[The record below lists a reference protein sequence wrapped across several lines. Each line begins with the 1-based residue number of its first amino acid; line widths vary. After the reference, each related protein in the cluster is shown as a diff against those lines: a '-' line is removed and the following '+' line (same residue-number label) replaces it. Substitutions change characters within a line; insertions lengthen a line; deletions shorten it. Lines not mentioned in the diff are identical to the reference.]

1 MLLTKENIKNN
12 VIKNTAG
19 IYYIKNKLNNKYY
32 IGQSINMYK
41 RLLFHINKSK
51 DTNYQHIHRAINKD
65 GIENFEFAIIA
76 YIILDNKNDI
86 KNKLDFLEKFYIKKY
101 KCFGK
106 DGYNATV
113 GGDKGVLGLIQTP
126 EVKQR
131 ISEVSIQKMHK
142 KYNASCWC
150 YNLDN
155 KQYYYLNHIY
165 EVDNLIGK
173 NIRKSDVLKYITLN
187 KHYNI
192 YRFIFADTK
201 DNLQNKIKYIQ
212 NDKNYMKFAHKKTN
226 EEIQKM
232 RMSLSKYVYCQYD
245 LHNNLIKQYYL
256 NDVKINF
263 SEKIINILKSKNT
276 NEYIQIDNYIWCKKL
291 ISDI

>member
-51 DTNYQHIHRAINKD
+51 DANYQHIHRAINKD

-76 YIILDNKNDI
+76 YIILDNKNEI

-113 GGDKGVLGLIQTP
+113 GGDKGVLALIQTP
-126 EVKQR
+126 EVRQR
-131 ISEVSIQKMHK
+131 ISEASIQKMHK
-142 KYNASCWC
+142 KYNADCWC
-150 YNLDN
+150 YNLDT
-155 KQYYYLNHIY
+155 KEIYYINHIY
-165 EVDNLIGK
+165 EIE
-173 NIRKSDVLKYITLN
+173 NIIKLPIRRSDVLHFIQLN
-187 KHYNI
+187 KCNSIH
-192 YRFIFADTK
+192 RFIFADTK
-201 DNLQNKIKYIQ
+201 ENLKNKIYYLNNKKYVSQLTDEQRQKQRIGLAKYI
-212 NDKNYMKFAHKKTN
+212 
-226 EEIQKM
+226 
-232 RMSLSKYVYCQYD
+232 YCQYD
-245 LHNNLIKQYYL
+245 LNMNLVSKFYL
-256 NDVKINF
+256 NDVIINF
-263 SEKIINILKSKNT
+263 SKQLLYILRDQQCEKP
-276 NEYIQIDNYIWCKKL
+276 KL
-291 ISDI
+291 INNYYWVKKQIKK

>member
-51 DTNYQHIHRAINKD
+51 DTNYQHIHRAISKD

-76 YIILDNKNDI
+76 YIILDNQNEI

-101 KCFGK
+101 KCLGK

-113 GGDKGVLGLIQTP
+113 GGDKGVLGLNHTR
-126 EVKQR
+126 EVRQHLREVNLEKAKQ
-131 ISEVSIQKMHK
+131 
-142 KYNASCWC
+142 KYSVDCWC

-173 NIRKSDVLKYITLN
+173 NIRKSDVLHYMELN
-187 KHYNI
+187 KYHNI

-201 DNLQNKIKYIQ
+201 ENLQNKIKYL
-212 NDKNYMKFAHKKTN
+212 NKNSSNKNTFK
-226 EEIQKM
+226 
-232 RMSLSKYVYCQYD
+232 LSKEQKQKIRMARTKYIYYQYD
-245 LHNNLIKQYYL
+245 LNHNLIQKYYIYDIL
-256 NDVKINF
+256 IIFSKKFADV
-263 SEKIINILKSKNT
+263 LRSKTVNK
-276 NEYIQIDNYIWCKKL
+276 EYINNNYIWCKKL
-291 ISDI
+291 ISKS

>member
-51 DTNYQHIHRAINKD
+51 DANYQHIHRAINKD
-65 GIENFEFAIIA
+65 GIENFEFAIIV
-76 YIILDNKNDI
+76 YIIFDDQNEI

-126 EVKQR
+126 EVRQH
-131 ISEVSIQKMHK
+131 ISEVNIQKIHK

-150 YNLDN
+150 YNLDT
-155 KQYYYLNHIY
+155 KKYYHLNHIY
-165 EVDNLIGK
+165 EIDNLIGK
-173 NIRKSDVLKYITLN
+173 EIRKSNILHYIELN
-187 KHYNI
+187 KCSSI
-192 YRFIFADTK
+192 CRFIFADTK
-201 DNLQNKIKYIQ
+201 ENLQNKIKYL
-212 NDKNYMKFAHKKTN
+212 NKNTFKLSEEQKQKIRIAHT
-226 EEIQKM
+226 
-232 RMSLSKYVYCQYD
+232 KYIYCQYD
-245 LHNNLIKQYYL
+245 LNYNLLTQYHHNDI
-256 NDVKINF
+256 KINF
-263 SEKIINILKSKNT
+263 KKEFLDIIRNKKV

-291 ISDI
+291 ISKS

>member
-51 DTNYQHIHRAINKD
+51 YANYQHIHRAINKD

-76 YIILDNKNDI
+76 YIILDNQNEI

-106 DGYNATV
+106 DGYNATI

-126 EVKQR
+126 EVRQR
-131 ISEVSIQKMHK
+131 ISEASIRKMHK
-142 KYNASCWC
+142 KYNADCWC
-150 YNLDN
+150 YNLDT
-155 KQYYYLNHIY
+155 KKIYYINHIY
-165 EVDNLIGK
+165 EIK
-173 NIRKSDVLKYITLN
+173 NIIKLPIRCSDVLHFIQLN
-187 KHYNI
+187 KCNNI
-192 YRFIFADTK
+192 HRFIFADTK
-201 DNLQNKIKYIQ
+201 ENLKNKIYYLNNKKYVVQLTDEQRQKQRIGLAKYI
-212 NDKNYMKFAHKKTN
+212 
-226 EEIQKM
+226 
-232 RMSLSKYVYCQYD
+232 YCQYD
-245 LHNNLIKQYYL
+245 LNHNLIEKYYL
-256 NDVKINF
+256 NDIITNF
-263 SEKIINILKSKNT
+263 SKRFANVLRAKVLNK
-276 NEYIQIDNYIWCKKL
+276 EYVNNNYIWCKKL
-291 ISDI
+291 ISKS